1 MKNQIKRTAGW
12 LIKKLGAKFGIGLI
26 TIIPFAGAIW
36 VLWWIFNTIDDILQ
50 PIISAVWGNPV
61 PGMGFAISMV
71 IILLVGFVA
80 SNIIGKRLLHY
91 VEMGIPFMPVFRWI
105 YTGIKQIVESFTA
118 PSRVSQ
124 MKPVLTEFPRK
135 GMKVIGFITN
145 ELTQGPDKKIYSVFI
160 PTSPNPTSGYLQ
172 IVEEGE
178 LTPMDISV
186 DSALKVVISAGRVVP
201 EEFLKHLTGE
211 EQSSG

>member
-1 MKNQIKRTAGW
+1 MIHHFKRSAGW
-12 LIKKLGAKFGIGLI
+12 LAKKLVANFGIGLI

-36 VLWWIFNTIDDILQ
+36 VLWWTFNKIDAILQ
-50 PIISAVWGNPV
+50 PLISIVWDNPP
-61 PGMGFAISMV
+61 PGLGFAIIMV
-71 IILLVGFVA
+71 IILLTGLAA
-80 SNIIGKRLLHY
+80 SNVIGKRLLHY
-91 VEMGIPFMPVFRWI
+91 IELGIPFMPVFRWI

-118 PSRVSQ
+118 PSRLRQ
-124 MKPVLTEFPRK
+124 MKPVLTEFPRR

-145 ELTQGPDKKIYSVFI
+145 ELTHEPGKKLYSVFI

-186 DSALKVVISAGRVVP
+186 DNALKVVISAGRVVP
-201 EEFLKHLTGE
+201 KEFLKNLTGE
-211 EQSSG
+211 EESGS